1 VDDGSVVTLK
11 ELLDKG
17 KHGRHAEDAA
27 QLTEP
32 QLNDLVAF
40 VQSL

>member
-1 VDDGSVVTLK
+1 VTLK

-17 KHGRHAEDAA
+17 KHGRQAEGAA

-32 QLNDLVAF
+32 QQNDLVEF